1 MNKYRYEHFVGS
13 IYDTNWMLNMNEN
26 QAEKILNEF
35 LRGPYLENPISM
47 AVSNYRMSTLG
58 KLVFASIITTM
69 VTGQRSPFKLSGDPR
84 KIEILSRAVQSS
96 KRFQDEIKR
105 PGASVDSVMRALDAK
120 NLDANNFRSVFG
132 VPWPL

>member
-1 MNKYRYEHFVGS
+1 MNKYPYEHFVGS
-13 IYDTNWMLNMNEN
+13 IYRMNWKSIMNEK
-26 QAEKILNEF
+26 QAEEILNEF
-35 LRGPYLENPISM
+35 LHVPYMENPISL
-47 AVSNYRMSTLG
+47 ALSNYKMTTLG

-69 VTGQRSPFKLSGDPR
+69 VTGQRSPFKLSGDSR